1 MAESFNPRDM
11 ILPPFVACPKCGG
24 QEFGVHLIDGDRYLR
39 RCRSC
44 WHKQFL
50 PLPQLR
56 KKIIYLDQFVVSNLM
71 KLDNPGLQRGDR
83 LVKETFWVDLRDLLM
98 QLRKMQLICCPN
110 SGSHEVESRISQFND
125 ELKQTYE
132 ALSGAI
138 HFYSFHEIGSH
149 QIGELAV
156 AWSENREPQFDFDPR
171 GALTKDPHEWS
182 ERFYITFGNSPFVV
196 PAELQQSRRE
206 VESHISWLF
215 RDVWAKEKQTF
226 KYWYDLERR
235 GYQGY
240 LCKAVMKSREER
252 ARVILAFRPG
262 VPPSLEDAARM
273 MYSPEEALHESL
285 RHIMQFPR
293 DGGLRSLDERNKLE
307 KSFGDANRIS
317 EAPFVKLQALMYAS
331 LAMRAASGQK
341 ELPNEGTATD
351 IETVAHLLPY
361 CDAMLMDN
369 GCRSLLLDVPKELRP
384 ADVAKVFSPN
394 IREEFMT
401 YLRSIRDSATPEHL
415 AALREVYGEDYLNAA
430 PATPSTGATE

>member
-1 MAESFNPRDM
+1 MV
-11 ILPPFVACPKCGG
+11 LPPFVTCPKCGE
-24 QEFGVHLIDGDRYLR
+24 QEFGVHLIDDDRYLR

-44 WHKQFL
+44 WHKQFF
-50 PLPQLR
+50 PLPKLR

-71 KLDNPGLQRGDR
+71 KLDNPEFQRGDR
-83 LVKETFWVDLRDLLM
+83 LVKERFWTDLRDLLM
-98 QLRKMQLICCPN
+98 QLRRMQLICCPN
-110 SGSHEVESRISQFND
+110 SGSHEVESSISPFND
-125 ELKQTYE
+125 ELKRTYE

-156 AWSENREPQFDFDPR
+156 AWSENREPQFDFDPK

-182 ERFYITFGNSPFVV
+182 ERFYITFGNNPFVV
-196 PAELQQSRRE
+196 PAELRQSRRE
-206 VESHISWLF
+206 VESHISGLF

-226 KYWYDLERR
+226 EYWYDLERR
-235 GYQGY
+235 GYQVY
-240 LCKAVMKSREER
+240 LSKAVMKSREER

-262 VPPSLEDAARM
+262 VKPSLEDAASM
-273 MYSPEEALHESL
+273 MYSPAEALHESL
-285 RHIMQFPR
+285 KHIMQFPR
-293 DGGLRSLDERNKLE
+293 NGGLRSPEERNKLE

-384 ADVAKVFSPN
+384 SEVAKVFSPN
-394 IREEFMT
+394 VREEFMT
-401 YLRSIRDSATPEHL
+401 YLRSIRDSVTPEHL
-415 AALREVYGEDYLNAA
+415 ATLREVYGEDYLN
-430 PATPSTGATE
+430 PDK